1 MRRVTGTPPSEGATH
16 PIAFLPFCEQIGLAL
31 EPYER
36 KIERAVSG
44 PQRETVVLIPRG
56 NGKTSL
62 LAAISLHH
70 LVSVPGAAVYAA
82 AASREQARIL
92 YEAAAGY
99 ARVLEHPNLV
109 DRHLELRWCEDPRKA
124 REFTRHMRVLAA
136 EARLLHGLKPSLVV
150 IDEMHAHP
158 DDEVYIALRT
168 AMLKIPGSKLIVIS
182 SAGQGADSPLGRLR
196 ARALA
201 QPVVTRKGAFTDA
214 LGPGLRLLE
223 WSLDEDADV
232 TDPDVVKL
240 CNPASWIT
248 PEALEETRLAVPEL
262 SYRRF
267 HCGQWTERA
276 GHWLPAGAWQACT
289 GAPVF
294 TPGEDVWVGVDVGG
308 DRSASAVCWINEEH
322 QVGVAIYHGD
332 QGVLDCAERIRELA
346 VEYRVREVVY
356 DPWRAGQMAVELEQ
370 QRINVSPFAQTD
382 ANMLPASDRLYRA
395 IVERRLVLPDDAEMR
410 LHAANTIAKHSRRGW
425 RLDRPNARVPN
436 DSIIALAMALD
447 ACEQQ
452 PAAVEML
459 GWI

>member
-1 MRRVTGTPPSEGATH
+1 MEFTS
-16 PIAFLPFCEQIGLAL
+16 FCGQVGLHL
-31 EPYER
+31 EPYEG
-36 KIERAVSG
+36 KIERAVAG

-70 LVSVPGAAVYAA
+70 LVTRPGAAVYAA

-92 YEAAAGY
+92 YEAAAAY
-99 ARVLEHPNLV
+99 ARVLDHPNLV
-109 DRHLELRWCEDPRKA
+109 DRHLELRWCEDPSKP

-136 EARLLHGLKPSLVV
+136 EARLLHGLKPTLVV

-214 LGPGLRLLE
+214 LGAGLRLLE
-223 WSLDEDADV
+223 WSLDEDADI
-232 TDPDVVKL
+232 TDPKVVKR

-276 GHWLPAGAWQACT
+276 SHWLPAGAWQACT

-294 TPGEDVWVGVDVGG
+294 TAGEDIWIGVDVGG
-308 DRSASAVCWINEEH
+308 ERSASAVVWVNQNLH
-322 QVGVAIYHGD
+322 VGCEIYHGD
-332 QGVLDCAERIRELA
+332 EGVLECVTQVRELA
-346 VEYRVREVVY
+346 GQYNLRSLEY
-356 DPWRAGQMAVELEQ
+356 DPWRFGQGAQELEAEG
-370 QRINVSPFAQTD
+370 IACNAFPQTD
-382 ANMLPASDRLYRA
+382 ARMVPASDRLYRA
-395 IVERRLVLPDDAEMR
+395 VVERRLVLPDHPEMR
-410 LHAANTIAKHSRRGW
+410 THAANTIAKQSRRGW
-425 RLDRPNARVPN
+425 RLDKPDLRVPN

-447 ACEQQ
+447 AVESP
-452 PAAVEML
+452 PAVVEVL
-459 GWI
+459 GWV

>member
-1 MRRVTGTPPSEGATH
+1 MAATH
-16 PIAFLPFCEQIGLAL
+16 TEKGDRASNRLSFSVFCDQIGLAL

-36 KIERAVSG
+36 KIEKAVAGS
-44 PQRETVVLIPRG
+44 QRETAVLIPRG

-70 LVSVPGAAVYAA
+70 LVTVPGAAVYAA

-92 YEAAAGY
+92 YEAAAAY
-99 ARVLEHPNLV
+99 ARVLEHPNII
-109 DRHLELRWCEDPRKA
+109 DRHLELRWCEDPSKPRQ
-124 REFTRHMRVLAA
+124 FSRHMRVLAA

-214 LGPGLRLLE
+214 RGPGLRLLE
-223 WSLDEDADV
+223 WSLDEDADI
-232 TDPDVVKL
+232 TDPNVVKR

-248 PEALEETRLAVPEL
+248 REALEETRAAVPEL

-289 GAPVF
+289 GTPVF
-294 TPGEDVWVGVDVGG
+294 IPGEDVWVGVDVGG
-308 DRSASAVCWINEEH
+308 DRSASAVCWINEAH
-322 QVGVAIYHGD
+322 HVGVAIFHGD
-332 QGVLDCAERIRELA
+332 QGVLDCGEKIRELA
-346 VEYRVREVVY
+346 VEYQVQEVVY
-356 DPWRAGQMAVELEQ
+356 DPWRAGQMAIELDQ

-395 IVERRLVLPDDAEMR
+395 IVEGRLVLPDDDEFR

-447 ACEQQ
+447 ACEQRA
-452 PAAVEML
+452 PVPEIVAWV
-459 GWI
+459 